1 MEKNEV
7 IKYLIDKK
15 SNQVNGLTIKNVTV
29 TKKDDY
35 TQVALTLKEEVE
47 GYISKDKGVTYEKGK
62 TNIIFTSTFALAAIL
77 KDDDDAA
84 FAANKLIENPDM
96 LTVILSRA
104 KINIIQEPVM
114 AKEAYVNP
122 WSSDDE
128 ATVFGHDTI
137 INHIVELKLTDKV
150 VAKLDRLAD
159 AILGI

>member
-1 MEKNEV
+1 MERNEV
-7 IKYLIDKK
+7 IKYLMDKK

-47 GYISKDKGVTYEKGK
+47 GYISKDKGITYEKGK

-84 FAANKLIENPDM
+84 FAANKLVEKPDM

-104 KINIIQEPVM
+104 KINIIQEPVSGT
-114 AKEAYVNP
+114 EAYVNP
-122 WSSDDE
+122 WSSNDE

-137 INHIVELKLTDKV
+137 INHIIELKLTDKA